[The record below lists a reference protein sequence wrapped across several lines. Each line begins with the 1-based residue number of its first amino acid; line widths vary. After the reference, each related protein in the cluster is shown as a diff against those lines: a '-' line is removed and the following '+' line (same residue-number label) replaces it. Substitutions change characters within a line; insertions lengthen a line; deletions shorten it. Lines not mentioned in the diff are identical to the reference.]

1 LDVVTCGT
9 PDQLTKTG
17 ASNDTIRDP
26 SGEGRQTVWW
36 AKRCGGDLPAR
47 HCETGIRLTPRRGVR
62 GALISFWLLVVGC
75 VVFLFLWSK
84 LPDPEDQD
92 KDK

>member
-1 LDVVTCGT
+1 MTLFAIPLAREGKRCGG
-9 PDQLTKTG
+9 Q
-17 ASNDTIRDP
+17 
-26 SGEGRQTVWW
+26 
-36 AKRCGGDLPAR
+36 KRCGGDLPAR